1 MKLTQRFVLAAVLG
15 AAASLT
21 TACDRAGTP
30 GDDRQNVND
39 FSTAP
44 PARTIETN
52 MDSVNGQQNAPEPGG
67 VGSAADQAQSTDNA
81 LNSAPGGNSSTSPQ
95 AASGTPN
102 TVDKV
107 TSNNSQNGS
116 KAPSQNST
124 APSTAAGSTQNTGT
138 ADKNGSSGRVQ

>member
-21 TACDRAGTP
+21 TACDRGGTP

-44 PARTIETN
+44 PARSIETN
-52 MDSVNGQQNAPEPGG
+52 MDSINGQQNAPAPGG
-67 VGSAADQAQSTDNA
+67 EGSAADQAQSTDNA
-81 LNSAPGGNSSTSPQ
+81 LNSAPGGNGAGSQQ
-95 AASGTPN
+95 AASGQPATL
-102 TVDKV
+102 DK
-107 TSNNSQNGS
+107 TTNNNSQNAS

-124 APSTAAGSTQNTGT
+124 APTTSTTTQNNG
-138 ADKNGSSGRVQ
+138 AANNNGSSGRNQ

>member
-30 GDDRQNVND
+30 GEDRQNIND

-44 PARTIETN
+44 PARTIETE
-52 MDSVNGQQNAPEPGG
+52 MDSVNNQQNVQPPGG
-67 VGSAADQAQSTDNA
+67 EGSAVDQAQSTDNA
-81 LNSAPGGNSSTSPQ
+81 LNSSPGGNSATSPQ
-95 AASGTPN
+95 AASGEPN
-102 TVDKV
+102 SVDKV
-107 TSNNSQNGS
+107 TSNNSLNAT

-124 APSTAAGSTQNTGT
+124 TPTTSATGGGSTNTTNKG
-138 ADKNGSSGRVQ
+138 GSTGNQ

>member
-30 GDDRQNVND
+30 GEDRQNIND

-44 PARTIETN
+44 PARSIETD
-52 MDSVNGQQNAPEPGG
+52 MDSVNGQQRAPEPGG
-67 VGSAADQAQSTDNA
+67 IGSAADQAQSTDNA
-81 LNSAPGGNSSTSPQ
+81 LNSSPGGNSGTSPQ

-102 TVDKV
+102 SVDKV
-107 TSNNSQNGS
+107 TDNNSLNAT

-124 APSTAAGSTQNTGT
+124 APSTAPGSTQNTGT
-138 ADKNGSSGRVQ
+138 ADRNGSSGRTQ